1 MLDARQPHLDRGAT
15 LADLYDPLTMPKDL
29 LDAHHA
35 LDRAVDKCYR
45 GEKFSSERERV
56 EFLFKL
62 YEELTASLA
71 PTEAAKKKRGRKG
84 GAGFGKKGS
93 A

>member
-1 MLDARQPHLDRGAT
+1 MERGAT

-56 EFLFKL
+56 EYLFRM
-62 YEELTASLA
+62 YEQLTAPLA
-71 PTEAAKKKRGRKG
+71 PVDAVKKRRGRK
-84 GAGFGKKGS
+84 A
-93 A
+93 

>member
-1 MLDARQPHLDRGAT
+1 
-15 LADLYDPLTMPKDL
+15 MPKDL

-56 EFLFKL
+56 EYLFRM
-62 YEELTASLA
+62 YEQLTVPLA
-71 PTEAAKKKRGRKG
+71 PVEVAKKKR
-84 GAGFGKKGS
+84 AKKK
-93 A
+93 